1 MRIGVTIF
9 FTDRS
14 IDPATLAFAAEER
27 GFASLY
33 VPEHTHIPV
42 SRRTPAPTGDDQLA
56 EEYRRTL
63 DPMVAL
69 AVAAEATTNL
79 VVGTG
84 ISLVAQHD
92 PISYAKQWAT
102 LDLLTGG
109 RTSFGVG
116 FGWNVEE
123 MEDHGVEYRTR
134 REHAR
139 EHVLAMHALWS
150 QDEASFD
157 GRWVR
162 FEPTWS
168 WPKPL
173 QQPRIPTL
181 IGGGAGPKMFAHVAE
196 YADGWMPIG
205 GAGVRAALPRLHE
218 AWAAAGRSGEPEVIP
233 FSVMAD
239 AGKLDYYRTLGCS
252 EVVLRLPS
260 ADYDTVM
267 AKLDDLTSIAFT

>member
-1 MRIGVTIF
+1 VRIGVTIF

-14 IDPATLAFAAEER
+14 IDPATLAFAVEER
-27 GFASLY
+27 GFGSLY
-33 VPEHTHIPV
+33 VPEHTHIPA
-42 SRRTPAPTGDDQLA
+42 SRRTPAPTGGELA

-84 ISLVAQHD
+84 VSLVAQHD
-92 PISYAKQWAT
+92 PIVYAKQWAT

-123 MEDHGVEYRTR
+123 MGDHGVAYATR
-134 REHAR
+134 RDQAR
-139 EHVLAMHALWS
+139 EHVLAMHALWRD
-150 QDEASFD
+150 DEASFR
-157 GRWVR
+157 GEYVS

-181 IGGGAGPKMFAHVAE
+181 IGGGAGPKLFAHVSE
-196 YADGWMPIG
+196 WADGWMPIG
-205 GAGVRAALPRLHE
+205 GAGLRDALPALQA
-218 AWAAAGRSGEPEVIP
+218 AWAAAGRAGSPLVVP
-233 FSVMAD
+233 FSVIGER
-239 AGKLDYYRTLGCS
+239 GKLDYYRSLGCT
-252 EVVLRLPS
+252 EVVLRLRS
-260 ADYDTVM
+260 AGYDEVM
-267 AKLDDLTSIAFT
+267 VALDDLTAIAFD

>member
-1 MRIGVTIF
+1 VRIGVTIF

-14 IDPATLAFAAEER
+14 IDPATLAFAVEER
-27 GFASLY
+27 GFGSLY
-33 VPEHTHIPV
+33 VPEHTHIPA
-42 SRRTPAPTGDDQLA
+42 SRRTPAPTGGELA

-84 ISLVAQHD
+84 VSLVAQHD
-92 PISYAKQWAT
+92 PIVYAKQWAT

-123 MEDHGVEYRTR
+123 MGDHGVAYATR
-134 REHAR
+134 RDQAR
-139 EHVLAMHALWS
+139 EHVLAMHALWRD
-150 QDEASFD
+150 DEASFR
-157 GRWVR
+157 GEYVS

-181 IGGGAGPKMFAHVAE
+181 IGGGAGPKLFAHVSE
-196 YADGWMPIG
+196 WADGWMPIG
-205 GAGVRAALPRLHE
+205 GAGLRDALPALQA
-218 AWAAAGRSGEPEVIP
+218 AWAAAGRAGSPLVVP
-233 FSVMAD
+233 FSVIGER
-239 AGKLDYYRTLGCS
+239 GKLDYYRSLGCT

-260 ADYDTVM
+260 AGYDEVM
-267 AKLDDLTSIAFT
+267 VALDDLTAIAFD

>member
-84 ISLVAQHD
+84 IALVAQHD
-92 PISYAKQWAT
+92 PIVYAKQWAT
-102 LDLLTGG
+102 LDLLAGG

-123 MEDHGVEYRTR
+123 MEDHGVSYATR
-134 REHAR
+134 REQAR
-139 EHVLAMHALWS
+139 EHVLAMHALWR
-150 QDEASFD
+150 DEEASFQ
-157 GRWVR
+157 GEYVR
-162 FEPTWS
+162 FDPTWS
-168 WPKPL
+168 WPKPV

-181 IGGGAGPKMFAHVAE
+181 VGGGAGPKMFAHVAE
-196 YADGWMPIG
+196 YADGWLPIG
-205 GAGVRAALPRLHE
+205 GAGVRAAMPVLQE
-218 AWAAAGRSGEPEVIP
+218 VWEESGRVGSPEVVP

-239 AGKLDYYRTLGCS
+239 HGKLDYYRSLGCT

-260 ADYDTVM
+260 AGYDTVM
-267 AKLDDLTSIAFT
+267 ERLDELTAMAFA

>member
-14 IDPATLAFAAEER
+14 IDPATLAFAVEER
-27 GFASLY
+27 GFGSLY
-33 VPEHTHIPV
+33 VPEHTHIPA
-42 SRRTPAPTGDDQLA
+42 SRRTPAPTGGELA

-84 ISLVAQHD
+84 VSLVAQHD
-92 PISYAKQWAT
+92 PIVYAKQWAT

-123 MEDHGVEYRTR
+123 MGDHGVAYATR
-134 REHAR
+134 RDQAR
-139 EHVLAMHALWS
+139 EHVLAMHALWRD
-150 QDEASFD
+150 DEASFR
-157 GRWVR
+157 GEYVS

-181 IGGGAGPKMFAHVAE
+181 IGGGAGPKLFAHVSE
-196 YADGWMPIG
+196 WADGWMPIG
-205 GAGVRAALPRLHE
+205 GAGLRDALPALQA
-218 AWAAAGRSGEPEVIP
+218 AWAAAGRAGSPLVVP
-233 FSVMAD
+233 FSVIGER
-239 AGKLDYYRTLGCS
+239 GKLDYYRSLGCT

-260 ADYDTVM
+260 AGYDEVM
-267 AKLDDLTSIAFT
+267 VALDDLTAIAFD